1 MVEVDVDTKAY
12 GEGHVAGALAWAWN
26 TQLCDAVR
34 RAILSKEQFEEL
46 MSSSGA
52 GADTMSDAILC
63 LSGPFIGNSRRH
75 K

>member
-1 MVEVDVDTKAY
+1 MP
-12 GEGHVAGALAWAWN
+12 GALAWAWN

-52 GADTMSDAILC
+52 GADTTSDAILC
-63 LSGPFIGNSRRH
+63 LSGPFIGN
-75 K
+75 